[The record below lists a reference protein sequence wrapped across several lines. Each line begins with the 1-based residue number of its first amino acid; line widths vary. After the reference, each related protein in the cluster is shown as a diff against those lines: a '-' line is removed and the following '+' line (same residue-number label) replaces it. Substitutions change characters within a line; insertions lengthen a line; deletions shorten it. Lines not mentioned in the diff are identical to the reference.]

1 MCRTNITTALVVII
15 ITIIANISIFP
26 QNYFPI
32 SIHMAKLSILLLYQR
47 FRVSAFMYTKYNVGQ
62 RCWTVNNLQFYCQ
75 TSDRY
80 YILICISINMYEYK
94 CFLYITFMHWT
105 VITALC
111 TCTLHTPTRLCVQE
125 WVKREKTKRAFSAVH
140 TPTFRMFTGKL
151 LLGSGRVVL
160 GQPSHRMAVLHLSSI
175 WKSYYQKNPTVS
187 VVASG
192 GSAPCFTTNG
202 QYTTHHYL
210 VCFTC

>member
-1 MCRTNITTALVVII
+1 MIII
-15 ITIIANISIFP
+15 ITIPAF
-26 QNYFPI
+26 Q
-32 SIHMAKLSILLLYQR
+32 
-47 FRVSAFMYTKYNVGQ
+47 SAFMYTKYNVGQ

-160 GQPSHRMAVLHLSSI
+160 GQPSHRMAVLHLSYI
-175 WKSYYQKNPTVS
+175 WKSYYQKKKPNCFCSCLWRFSSLLHHKWTVYEPS
-187 VVASG
+187 LTSMLHVLV
-192 GSAPCFTTNG
+192 SALFT
-202 QYTTHHYL
+202 
-210 VCFTC
+210 